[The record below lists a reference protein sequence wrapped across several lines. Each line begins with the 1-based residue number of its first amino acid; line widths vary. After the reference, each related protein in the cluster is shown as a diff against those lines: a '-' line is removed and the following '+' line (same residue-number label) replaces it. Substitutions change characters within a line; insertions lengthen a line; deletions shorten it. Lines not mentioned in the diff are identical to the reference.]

1 MTEQE
6 VKELLKN
13 NLKEKFVFNFFKKE
27 KLDESILEKYIGH
40 FDEPYQFEK
49 IVLEKTP
56 ENWWIE
62 FVKDNF
68 YVEELWSC
76 ISKHQILSESFIE
89 KHSDKVI

>member
-27 KLDESILEKYIGH
+27 KLDESILEKYVGY
-40 FDEPYQFEK
+40 FDPLYQFEK

-62 FVKDNF
+62 FVEN
-68 YVEELWSC
+68 ELDIEDLWYF
-76 ISKHQILSESFIE
+76 ISRHQNLSESFIE
-89 KHSDKVI
+89 RHSDKVI